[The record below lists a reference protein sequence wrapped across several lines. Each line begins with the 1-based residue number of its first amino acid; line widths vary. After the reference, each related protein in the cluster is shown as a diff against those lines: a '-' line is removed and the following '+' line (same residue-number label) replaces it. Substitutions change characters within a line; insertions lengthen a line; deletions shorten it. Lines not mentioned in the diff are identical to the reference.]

1 MKKFPKSV
9 VVCVCV
15 VSIVVFIVGFFGIT
29 STYGDIRTAK
39 IYGNEEIQLGLDL
52 EQTVELILKA
62 DSDTAVDENTLNTC
76 KAIIEKRI
84 QTVNISEYEIYTDLE
99 NSSIILRLPMGATSF
114 YDTSYV
120 ASYIGKTGL
129 FEIRESDSADVD
141 GNPTGVTAQNVIAT
155 NKDIT
160 ISAISGSP
168 IMDMFSYRLD
178 FALKGDAKAALKAV
192 SEKFVQKNEGTKD
205 VDVVSYW
212 LDGEKIGTTKVE
224 SVMEKGVLTLQSMTI
239 SSNDIQTITMAL
251 ETNTLPMSFKCSE
264 VLSEKAYG
272 AENAAKALSAALL
285 ISLAALFVYFSIK
298 YRLAGILLGVG
309 ILGAVGC
316 VFGAFSGL
324 FSVYSGTYFT
334 VASMMGLCT
343 GLFIVVKQGIDY
355 CEEVKQSLET
365 SSVQK
370 ASLFAFSET
379 WKTSLKINV
388 AVFIVSLAVK
398 VFFAPNSGMFVKHI
412 VPMLASPLS
421 TLNFANVALFA
432 TALMYTVL
440 FGTLFIL
447 FGSAIATRSAAEY
460 KCFKKPVLFG
470 GNKNV

>member
-298 YRLAGILLGVG
+298 YRLAGILLGV
-309 ILGAVGC
+309 
-316 VFGAFSGL
+316 
-324 FSVYSGTYFT
+324 
-334 VASMMGLCT
+334 
-343 GLFIVVKQGIDY
+343 
-355 CEEVKQSLET
+355 
-365 SSVQK
+365 
-370 ASLFAFSET
+370 
-379 WKTSLKINV
+379 
-388 AVFIVSLAVK
+388 
-398 VFFAPNSGMFVKHI
+398 
-412 VPMLASPLS
+412 
-421 TLNFANVALFA
+421 
-432 TALMYTVL
+432 
-440 FGTLFIL
+440 
-447 FGSAIATRSAAEY
+447 
-460 KCFKKPVLFG
+460 
-470 GNKNV
+470 